1 MALVRWRVFVDNLT
15 TVSLDNLTTVSLVDG
30 TMMLVDEHVMQC
42 VRVVEIMAVRKC

>member
-15 TVSLDNLTTVSLVDG
+15 TVSLVDG
-30 TMMLVDEHVMQC
+30 KMMLVDEHMMQC